1 MAVTKQTYN
10 LNGTWTA
17 SQLADLVKQAFIDAG
32 YMADWF
38 DSFTSG
44 TVENRIWRVVNNVS
58 ATYGTVYYWFMFTT
72 SGIFISTT
80 LTWNATTHV
89 PTGTQYRDYFA
100 TTTNSTGNHRTL
112 LTATSTVNTTITRY
126 TSQDNTSATW
136 FVFRNSTNTGV
147 YLFTQGAFTA
157 NTSIN
162 QNIWAYTNIIT
173 PSATTNPQTSFCY
186 LYNIAPQTRRT
197 WLGAGLKGQGAVG
210 FFNDTWGLVRFAA
223 FGNYSVSGY
232 GDNQREASTPSVWLP
247 VAQTNSDGY
256 GATTAV
262 IPVYTGYPIHYSL
275 PLAPSDFAVAPCYE
289 STLPALGDTYVIT
302 AGTEEYEILASAN
315 GGWSKILLM
324 VRTV

>member
-32 YMADWF
+32 YMTDWF

-72 SGIFISTT
+72 SGIFVSST

-89 PTGTQYRDYFA
+89 PTGTQYRDYFS
-100 TTTNSTGNHRTL
+100 TTTNSTTNHTTL
-112 LTATSTVNTTITRY
+112 LTASSTVNTTITRY
-126 TSQDNTSATW
+126 TSQENTSATW
-136 FVFRNSTNTGV
+136 FVFRNSTNSGV

-157 NTSIN
+157 NASIN
-162 QNIWAYTNIIT
+162 QNVWAYTNIIT
-173 PSATTNPQTSFCY
+173 PSVSTSQQSSYCF
-186 LYNIAPQTRRT
+186 LYNIAHQTRRT
-197 WLGAGLKGQGAVG
+197 WLGGGTKANTFKDRYVDSWALI
-210 FFNDTWGLVRFAA
+210 RFAA
-223 FGNYSVSGY
+223 FGNTATI
-232 GDNQREASTPSVWLP
+232 DNQSLLTVPSVWLP
-247 VAQTNSDGY
+247 VAHTASDSY

-275 PLAPSDFAVAPCYE
+275 PLAPNDFAIAPCYE
-289 STLPALGDTYVIT
+289 STLPVLGDTYVIT
-302 AGTEEYEILASAN
+302 AGTEEYEILASSNA
-315 GGWSKILLM
+315 GGSKILLM